1 MPPRRKRQKK
11 VEQEDEEEIAEVKIN
26 PTSMT
31 VVQLRAELN
40 KRGLETGGKKAELVQ
55 RLKDALDEDEP
66 GPSKKVRCYHS
77 NIMILLLVRL
87 KRSLKKRSMQ
97 AKMMMK
103 N

>member
-11 VEQEDEEEIAEVKIN
+11 VEQEDEELVEVKIN
-26 PTSMT
+26 PTLMT

-66 GPSKKVRCYHS
+66 GPSKKVR
-77 NIMILLLVRL
+77 
-87 KRSLKKRSMQ
+87 
-97 AKMMMK
+97 
-103 N
+103 